1 MRGGVLRSQRGG
13 PQTGEPAPR
22 GFPGLLKN
30 VETGLE
36 RGLGEKNRSEGK
48 KKRLELFS
56 SRRLGSPPPELPN
69 HEMDVKE
76 GIISCKRHFGNGGIS
91 AGSRW
96 GFLRPSAGANSK
108 LLLLLP
114 ALATI
119 GSGPDLRS
127 RGGDGP
133 VVRVGELDGYDIAGR
148 PRIRREEDLLPSGS
162 RVVGV
167 IEHRIRATGPDLRTD
182 CGYRT
187 EHELSRSLLQIFFLP
202 IAPSLLCCLSHWKS

>member
-30 VETGLE
+30 VETGFE

-76 GIISCKRHFGNGGIS
+76 GLISCKRHFGNG
-91 AGSRW
+91 A
-96 GFLRPSAGANSK
+96 FL
-108 LLLLLP
+108 L
-114 ALATI
+114 
-119 GSGPDLRS
+119 D
-127 RGGDGP
+127 
-133 VVRVGELDGYDIAGR
+133 LDGVFC
-148 PRIRREEDLLPSGS
+148 DL
-162 RVVGV
+162 
-167 IEHRIRATGPDLRTD
+167 
-182 CGYRT
+182 
-187 EHELSRSLLQIFFLP
+187 
-202 IAPSLLCCLSHWKS
+202 APG